1 MKTAECQ
8 QVFYPGSTYVW
19 CKGESGVLGRHPIFV
34 SSPVKFMPGPKGP
47 YTLQTCRHASCSLCG
62 ETTRYEE
69 KELGFQDSRP

>member
-8 QVFYPGSTYVW
+8 EVFYPGSTYVW
-19 CKGESGVLGRHPIFV
+19 CKGESSVLGRHPIFV
-34 SSPVKFMPGPKGP
+34 SSPVKFMSGPSGLC
-47 YTLQTCRHASCSLCG
+47 TLQTCRQASCSLCG